1 MREVDIMLRLDHPGV
16 VSCVPTPPGLDPG
29 TEDLPTLCMEY
40 CEEGD
45 LRKELNKPESCRGV
59 SESCVLAILNDITS
73 ALGYLHNRRI
83 IHRDLKPENVVL
95 KKSET
100 RTVYKLI
107 DLGYAKELGVS
118 SMAQSFVGTLQY
130 VAPELFLGHDYT
142 KSVDYWSLG
151 LLCHE
156 VVTGTIMAGRITKT
170 GRLFYFQVRGLSCPT
185 CPLGSGLTTWRARS
199 MMISPWCRV
208 WTEK

>member
-45 LRKELNKPESCRGV
+45 LRKELNNPESCRGV
-59 SESCVLAILNDITS
+59 PESRVLAILNDITS

-156 VVTGTIMAGRITKT
+156 VVTGTNMAGMITKT
-170 GRLFYFQVRGLSCPT
+170 GQLYHFQVRGLSCLT
-185 CPLGSGLTTWRARS
+185 CHLGSGLTTWRVRS
-199 MMISPWCRV
+199 MMTSPWCRV

>member
-199 MMISPWCRV
+199 MMTYLWCRV

>member
-1 MREVDIMLRLDHPGV
+1 MLRLDHPGV

-156 VVTGTIMAGRITKT
+156 VVTGTIMAGRMTQT
-170 GRLFYFQVRGLSCPT
+170 GPLFYFQVRGLSCLT
-185 CPLGSGLTTWRARS
+185 CPLVSGLTTWRARS
-199 MMISPWCRV
+199 MMTSLWCRV

>member
-1 MREVDIMLRLDHPGV
+1 MLRLDHPGV

-29 TEDLPTLCMEY
+29 TEDLPTLCMEF

-59 SESCVLAILNDITS
+59 PESRVLAILNDITS

-118 SMAQSFVGTLQY
+118 SMAQSAVCGT
-130 VAPELFLGHDYT
+130 
-142 KSVDYWSLG
+142 
-151 LLCHE
+151 
-156 VVTGTIMAGRITKT
+156 
-170 GRLFYFQVRGLSCPT
+170 
-185 CPLGSGLTTWRARS
+185 RAVPR
-199 MMISPWCRV
+199 P
-208 WTEK
+208 

>member
-16 VSCVPTPPGLDPG
+16 VTCVATPPGLDPG
-29 TEDLPTLCMEY
+29 TEDLPTLCMEF

-59 SESCVLAILNDITS
+59 PESRVLAILNDITS

-156 VVTGTIMAGRITKT
+156 VVTGNNMASMITKT
-170 GRLFYFQVRGLSCPT
+170 RQLYYIS
-185 CPLGSGLTTWRARS
+185 RS
-199 MMISPWCRV
+199 EAFPA
-208 WTEK
+208 